1 MTGVFGQ
8 FTNAKNSSADLP
20 NQTQE
25 LCYTLSVTAEPV
37 GSTAVWSIDQI
48 GTLSLTSGTLINGTY
63 TFECIVTDASLSCVK
78 GAGSLPSIPCQYD
91 LVFGTPPTNKA
102 ICFGPTSQ
110 MNTLDTSCGPSTGTG
125 EPLEVFFGANQSI
138 DSGVVGGTG
147 SGTQT
152 ILATIDTALGSPSNG
167 YGLTSSNSANL
178 RYYNVRKEANTTAD
192 PIFQC
197 IPPITFT
204 TGALDQGIIAI
215 QAVLTKTA
223 TVSPDNEYKTNFTI
237 LYRATPTDAWA
248 LATCLPTSP
257 AQPLGGTVGN
267 FNLLEVVGAGGATA
281 SLTYYFENVGE
292 YAVRNNGVYSIGCTA
307 CSTCAEFTVDY
318 YDALQAQPVAAP
330 CVDCLGPL

>member
-1 MTGVFGQ
+1 
-8 FTNAKNSSADLP
+8 
-20 NQTQE
+20 
-25 LCYTLSVTAEPV
+25 
-37 GSTAVWSIDQI
+37 
-48 GTLSLTSGTLINGTY
+48 
-63 TFECIVTDASLSCVK
+63 
-78 GAGSLPSIPCQYD
+78 
-91 LVFGTPPTNKA
+91 
-102 ICFGPTSQ
+102 

-125 EPLEVFFGANQSI
+125 EPLEVFFGANQNVN
-138 DSGVVGGTG
+138 SGIVGTAAGPPPLVG

-167 YGLTSSNSANL
+167 YGLTSSNSTSL
-178 RYYNVRKEANTTAD
+178 RYYNVLEEGRYAATAFTCLD
-192 PIFQC
+192 PGPPPSF
-197 IPPITFT
+197 IPPAFT
-204 TGALDQGIIAI
+204 TGALEQGIMAI

-237 LYRATPTDAWA
+237 LYRATPTDAWT

-292 YAVRNNGVYSIGCTA
+292 YAVRNNGVYSVGCTA